1 MWHRL
6 QVAWIVTSECFSS
19 IWTKKSLRIYSVR
32 GGSMI
37 TTPWSKKK
45 SDSYRDN
52 SEWGRFFRDLI
63 SARFDEAVFAVD
75 YAEQLFSEELEP

>member
-45 SDSYRDN
+45 SDSYVEITN
-52 SEWGRFFRDLI
+52 EAI
-63 SARFDEAVFAVD
+63 SYFDERKEYKLA
-75 YAEQLFSEELEP
+75 QR